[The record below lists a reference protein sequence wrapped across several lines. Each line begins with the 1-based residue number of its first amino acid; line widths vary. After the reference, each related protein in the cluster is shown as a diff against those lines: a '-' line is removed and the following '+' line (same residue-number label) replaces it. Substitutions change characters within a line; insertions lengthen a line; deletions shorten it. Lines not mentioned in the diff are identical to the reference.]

1 LAAEQI
7 RLQHGRDEKSRFVV
21 RQMMDNIAELIDGS
35 SYDLVQRLNAGEF
48 TEAEQIALAVEIRD
62 ELIAAIVNLGS

>member
-1 LAAEQI
+1 
-7 RLQHGRDEKSRFVV
+7 
-21 RQMMDNIAELIDGS
+21 MMDNIAELIDGS